1 MSSYRTRRYQH
12 PSRYCNR
19 SRHCQVPVTHQQ
31 SESIATRV
39 VTDSPCWSLILDVF
53 LTRTDC
59 IVKTLDVEPP
69 VLSDHS
75 FITVS
80 VDLQFSHGSLVNTVR
95 RRNWRQFSYA
105 DFCYDLNQSALLHS
119 PPTDAAGLFTCYHET
134 LLELVDKHA
143 PFADTRIHAHPNAPW
158 YDGRCRAVKMK
169 TRKLERAYRRDKSEN
184 SYQVWRQQS
193 TFMRHYFQQRYTV
206 YWRSSI
212 SDNMNDPKAL
222 WSKISALLDAPQ
234 APSLATTHTA
244 DAFAN
249 HFHFSVEG
257 ERYSQ
262 LDIQCTISK
271 DRPSAERNTA
281 DVKRSHHR

>member
-1 MSSYRTRRYQH
+1 MSS
-12 PSRYCNR
+12 P
-19 SRHCQVPVTHQQ
+19 THR
-31 SESIATRV
+31 AGH
-39 VTDSPCWSLILDVF
+39 LLDVF

-59 IVKTLDVEPP
+59 TVKTLDVEPP

-105 DFCYDLNQSALLHS
+105 DFCDDLSQSALLRN
-119 PPTDAAGLFTCYHET
+119 PPTDAASLFTCYHET
-134 LLELVDKHA
+134 LLALVDQHA
-143 PFADTRIHAHPNAPW
+143 PFADTRIHAHPNGPW
-158 YDGRCRAVKMK
+158 YDGRCRVVKMK

-234 APSLATTHTA
+234 APSSATTHTA

-249 HFHFSVEG
+249 HFQSKVSVIRNSTSSAPYPRIDPLPSETLQRLREVIIDEVTKVVG
-257 ERYSQ
+257 TDIPMRRVASYTIVAKR
-262 LDIQCTISK
+262 LDG
-271 DRPSAERNTA
+271 
-281 DVKRSHHR
+281 